1 LFVGA
6 ALLAGFSSE
15 RMQATSVVL
24 PAIALLWLALGAFFM
39 MLGLVGEVV
48 IHQQWVGGV
57 QSHPL
62 LKEEETG

>member
-1 LFVGA
+1 
-6 ALLAGFSSE
+6 
-15 RMQATSVVL
+15 MQATSVVL

-62 LKEEETG
+62 LKEGETG